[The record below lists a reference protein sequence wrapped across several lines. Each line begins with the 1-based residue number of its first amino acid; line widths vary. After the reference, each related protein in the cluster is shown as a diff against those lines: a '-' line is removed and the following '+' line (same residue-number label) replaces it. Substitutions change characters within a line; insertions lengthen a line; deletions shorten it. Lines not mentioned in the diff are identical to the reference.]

1 MIAGQQC
8 TCLHWFVPIKRIL
21 IYQSIYQ
28 DDFLCV
34 QFFGNMNP
42 HAMFT
47 DRNILL
53 TLLIKFVFS

>member
-1 MIAGQQC
+1 MYVYSGLCQFKGSLFIRE
-8 TCLHWFVPIKRIL
+8 F
-21 IYQSIYQ
+21 IYQ

-47 DRNILL
+47 DVNILMM
-53 TLLIKFVFS
+53 LLISLLFSQEKA